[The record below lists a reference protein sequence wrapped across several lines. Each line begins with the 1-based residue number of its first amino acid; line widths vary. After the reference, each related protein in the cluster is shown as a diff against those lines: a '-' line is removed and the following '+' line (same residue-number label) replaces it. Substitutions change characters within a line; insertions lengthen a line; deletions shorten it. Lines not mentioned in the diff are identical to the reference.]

1 MGGKRMAE
9 GEPLYTRQTANELL
23 PQVRER
29 LARLREAYA
38 LIAGHRVTIASRAGT
53 NGGDANAGGWLEASR
68 AAADELSWFGE
79 AGIVLRDIEQ
89 GLIDFPGMRDGK
101 EVFLC
106 WRMGEDAVNYWH
118 DPDTGFAGRRPL

>member
-1 MGGKRMAE
+1 MAE
-9 GEPLYTRQTANELL
+9 DADGR
-23 PQVRER
+23 
-29 LARLREAYA
+29 
-38 LIAGHRVTIASRAGT
+38 IWAGT